1 MKTLLFLTL
10 PLIFAVSLFAQE
22 TAPAPTPAPP
32 APPAAAPGDVD
43 YAFGLLVG
51 NSLAS
56 TGLSF
61 DLDVVRQ
68 GLQDALDKSRTPR
81 FDPEHAKQVVNE
93 AIHEYQA
100 KLDAER
106 IEKEKGYL
114 EEHAKKQG
122 VVTTESGLQYE
133 VLKAGTGAKPVATDT
148 VKVDYVGTL
157 TDGTEFDSSIK
168 RGEPAEFVLN
178 QVIPAWTEGLQL
190 MAVGGK
196 YRFTVPS
203 KLAYGPQ
210 GAGGVIPPFATLVFE
225 VDLLSIEPP
234 APAPAAAPA
243 PEATPDAAP
252 EPAPEPAPA
261 K

>member
-1 MKTLLFLTL
+1 MKTLLFLAL
-10 PLIFAVSLFAQE
+10 PLMLAASLFAQE
-22 TAPAPTPAPP
+22 AAPAPPPP
-32 APPAAAPGDVD
+32 APAAPGDVD

-51 NSLAS
+51 KSLAS
-56 TGLSF
+56 TGLTF
-61 DLDVVRQ
+61 DLDVFRQ
-68 GLQDALDKSRTPR
+68 GLQDAMDKNRHPR
-81 FDPEHAKQVVNE
+81 FDSEQAKQIVNE
-93 AIHEYQA
+93 AIHEYQV
-100 KLDAER
+100 KLDSER
-106 IEKEKGYL
+106 MDKEKGYL
-114 EEHAKKQG
+114 AEHSKKDG

-133 VLKAGTGAKPVATDT
+133 VLKAGTGAKPVVTDT

-168 RGEPAEFVLN
+168 RGEPAEFELG

-225 VDLLSIEPP
+225 VELLSIEPP
-234 APAPAAAPA
+234 APAPAPESA
-243 PEATPDAAP
+243 PEAAP

>member
-1 MKTLLFLTL
+1 MKSIFSVLL
-10 PLIFAVSLFAQE
+10 PLILVSSLFAQE
-22 TAPAPTPAPP
+22 PAPAAPP
-32 APPAAAPGDVD
+32 APPVPAAPGDVD

-51 NSLAS
+51 KSLAS

-61 DLDVVRQ
+61 DLNVVRQ
-68 GLQDALDKSRTPR
+68 GLQDALDKSRQPR
-81 FDPEHAKQVVNE
+81 FDSERAKQIVNE
-93 AIHEYQA
+93 AIQAFQA
-100 KLDAER
+100 KLDAEKV
-106 IEKEKGYL
+106 EKEKGYL
-114 EEHAKKQG
+114 EGHAKLKG

-148 VKVDYVGTL
+148 VKVNYVGTL
-157 TDGTEFDSSIK
+157 VDGTEFDSSIK
-168 RGEPAEFVLN
+168 RGEPAVFTLN

-203 KLAYGPQ
+203 KLAYGAQ
-210 GAGGVIPPFATLVFE
+210 GAGGVIPAYATLVFE

-234 APAPAAAPA
+234 APAAETA
-243 PEATPDAAP
+243 PEAP
-252 EPAPEPAPA
+252 PA